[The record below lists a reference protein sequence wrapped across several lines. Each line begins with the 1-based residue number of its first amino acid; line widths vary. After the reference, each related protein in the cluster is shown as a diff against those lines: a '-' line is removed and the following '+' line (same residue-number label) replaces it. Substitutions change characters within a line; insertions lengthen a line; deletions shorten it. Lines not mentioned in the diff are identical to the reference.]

1 MKASEAFQQRFLEI
15 YVFHKTIFRSSLP
28 SNTSNISDL
37 PEKTNIEKNHNL
49 VIIINVQISI
59 PSVCKF
65 LINFFFHHLFI
76 MFYVN

>member
-37 PEKTNIEKNHNL
+37 PEKNKH
-49 VIIINVQISI
+49 
-59 PSVCKF
+59 
-65 LINFFFHHLFI
+65 
-76 MFYVN
+76 